1 MITSSAQR
9 IADYRERGWWGDLSL
24 HGMLRQH
31 AQQYPDLL
39 AVADQPNREDLTGDA
54 PYRLSFAELNH
65 ASDNLASQ
73 LLQAG
78 IKSGDAILVQLP
90 NIAELVMAYLAASKL
105 GVIISPAAVQY
116 GAHELQHICT
126 TINPSAMLTIEQFN
140 GLPLAA
146 NARQHLRPLRCMVH
160 Q

>member
-31 AQQYPDLL
+31 AQQHPDLL

-105 GVIISPAAVQY
+105 GVRLWVPLLNSS
-116 GAHELQHICT
+116 LLKT
-126 TINPSAMLTIEQFN
+126 LSINWNRNIF
-140 GLPLAA
+140 
-146 NARQHLRPLRCMVH
+146 R
-160 Q
+160 